1 MKTDHGN
8 IKILPAVFFVG
19 FTQMYIP
26 TLTGA
31 AHCRIKKKRQTLI
44 SLKLL
49 KRNLSIP
56 FTCLDYHVNCI
67 IYYLKGMM
75 SKCLHRIKCI
85 FNNISLFLYIFV

>member
-8 IKILPAVFFVG
+8 RLKFLPAVG

-31 AHCRIKKKRQTLI
+31 AHCRIKKKKQNPNFFEI
-44 SLKLL
+44 IK
-49 KRNLSIP
+49 KNLSIP
-56 FTCLDYHVNCI
+56 FTCLDYHVTCI